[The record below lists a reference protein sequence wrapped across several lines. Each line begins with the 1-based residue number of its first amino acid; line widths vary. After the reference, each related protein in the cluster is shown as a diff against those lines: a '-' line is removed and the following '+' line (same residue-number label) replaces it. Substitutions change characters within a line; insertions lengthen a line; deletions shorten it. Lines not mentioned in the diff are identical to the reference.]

1 MWFSGGATVKDT
13 LLAVLKGNAG
23 EYVSGEKLSRK
34 LGVSRT
40 AVWKHIGSLRDEG
53 YAVESSPRLGYKLV
67 SVPDFLLPAE
77 ISEGLHTAVLGK
89 QIHYRAEIDSTNRLA
104 KQLAIDGEPEGSV
117 VLAEQQR
124 TGRGRMGREW
134 SSPTGGIW
142 MSVILRPELA
152 PYQVQAITLTAAVAA
167 VEATY
172 IATGVTPGIKWPND
186 LLLGKKKIA
195 GILTEV
201 SAEMERV
208 NYLILGVGLNAN
220 IPGELFHGQL
230 LGEATS
236 LLAETGISVVRTR
249 WVRSFLEKLEYYYFL
264 ALQEGFAEVFDSW
277 RRYSITLGQPVT
289 VRIADRTVTGIA
301 TDIDNH
307 GALQLK
313 TDAGIE
319 TFMAGEVSL
328 KK

>member
-1 MWFSGGATVKDT
+1 VKDT
-13 LLAVLKGNAG
+13 LLAVLKDNAG
-23 EYVSGEKLSRK
+23 KYVSGEKLSRE

-40 AVWKHIGSLRDEG
+40 AVWKHIGSLRDDG
-53 YAVESSPRLGYKLV
+53 YVVESSPRRGYKLV
-67 SVPDFLLPAE
+67 SVPDLLMPAE
-77 ISEGLHTAVLGK
+77 IWEGLHTTVLGK
-89 QIHYRAEIDSTNRLA
+89 QIHYSAEIDSTNRLA
-104 KQLAIDGEPEGSV
+104 RQLAIDGEPEGSV

-152 PYQVQAITLTAAVAA
+152 PYQVQALTLTAAVAA

-172 IATGVTPGIKWPND
+172 NATGVTPGIKWPND
-186 LLLGKKKIA
+186 LLLGKKKVA

-208 NYLILGVGLNAN
+208 NYLVLGIGLNAN
-220 IPGELFHGQL
+220 IPAKLFHGQL

-236 LLAETGISVVRTR
+236 LLAETGILVERTH
-249 WVRSFLEKLEYYYFL
+249 WVRSFLETLERYYFL
-264 ALQEGFAEVFDSW
+264 VLQEGFAAVFDSW
-277 RRYSITLGQPVT
+277 RRYSVTLGQPVT
-289 VRIADRTVTGIA
+289 VRIADRVVTGIA
-301 TDIDNH
+301 TDIDSN
-307 GALQLK
+307 GALQVK
-313 TDAGIE
+313 TDDGIE